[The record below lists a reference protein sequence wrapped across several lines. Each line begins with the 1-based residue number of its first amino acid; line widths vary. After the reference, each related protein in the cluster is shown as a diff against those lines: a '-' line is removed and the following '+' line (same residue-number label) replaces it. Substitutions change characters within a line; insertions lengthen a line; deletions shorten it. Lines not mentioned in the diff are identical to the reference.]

1 MIVIADDI
9 TGAAEIAGIAF
20 ARGAEVRLVCG
31 SVYGCDTATYSTDV
45 TTVIATDTR
54 SMSEAEAATETK
66 RISAAFGSPEG
77 KKVIFKKTDSALRG
91 HVIAELTALMEAT
104 GYERAIYLPA
114 NPSKGRIIRNGIY
127 YIKEVRGEKQEV
139 REVPLNETDFSF
151 DPEFPART
159 SVLRERFPDAES
171 KGIIMP
177 DAESEEDIHNVI
189 STYNDGKTIFAGAA
203 DLFSAMIG
211 MGCGRLKESIAKH
224 PIPIIQTHNS
234 MLILSGSTQSK
245 PLGLGIPIAPMP
257 QEIYDGGD
265 DLNLWDTTAYEQER
279 HSLILTIPHTHR
291 TGKEVAVHLRTMMA
305 EMTKQ
310 LVTRHCPDHLVI
322 EGGATAW
329 ATLQALGWTEFTI
342 TAQLGPGVVQMRTTN
357 ACHTQNLRSENGTL
371 VTLKPGSY
379 PWGTI
384 LSSYKA

>member
-31 SVYGCDTATYSTDV
+31 SVCGVGNATHL
-45 TTVIATDTR
+45 TTIIATDTR
-54 SMSEAEAATETK
+54 SMSEEEAVAETR
-66 RISAAFGSPEG
+66 RIASHLSPLSSHL
-77 KKVIFKKTDSALRG
+77 FKKTDSALRG
-91 HVIAELTALMEAT
+91 HVVAELTPLMEVT
-104 GYERAIYLPA
+104 GYKRAVYLPA
-114 NPSKGRIIRNGIY
+114 NPSKGRIIRNGVY
-127 YIKEVRGEKQEV
+127 YINN
-139 REVPLNETDFSF
+139 VPIHETDFSF

-171 KGIIMP
+171 KGIIIP

-203 DLFSAMIG
+203 DLFSGMIC
-211 MGCGRLKESIAKH
+211 MGCGRCSLFESVAL
-224 PIPIIQTHNS
+224 QS
-234 MLILSGSTQSK
+234 LILCGSTQSK
-245 PLGLGIPIAPMP
+245 ALDLGIPVAPMP
-257 QEIYDGGD
+257 QEIYDGSD
-265 DLNLWDTTAYEQER
+265 DLSLWDTTAYEQEQ

-310 LVTRHCPDHLVI
+310 LVTRHCPEHLVI

-342 TAQLGPGVVQMRTTN
+342 TAQLAPGVVQMKVTN
-357 ACHTQNLRSENGTL
+357 ACHTQTFRSENGTL

>member
-66 RISAAFGSPEG
+66 RISAAFGSPKG
-77 KKVIFKKTDSALRG
+77 KKAIFKKTDSALRG

-159 SVLRERFPDAES
+159 SVLRERFPDAEVHH
-171 KGIIMP
+171 IIMP
-177 DAESEEDIHNVI
+177 DAENEEDIHNVI

-224 PIPIIQTHNS
+224 PMPIIQTHNS

-257 QEIYDGGD
+257 QEIYDDGN
-265 DLNLWDTTAYEQER
+265 DLNLWDTRAYEQEQ

-310 LVTRHCPDHLVI
+310 LVTKHCPDHLVI

-342 TAQLGPGVVQMRTTN
+342 TAQLAPGVVQMRVTN

>member
-20 ARGAEVRLVCG
+20 ACGAEVRLVCG

-54 SMSEAEAATETK
+54 SMSEEEALAETK
-66 RISAAFGSPEG
+66 RISAAFVSPEG
-77 KKVIFKKTDSALRG
+77 KKVIFKKNDSALRG

-104 GYERAIYLPA
+104 GYERAVYLPA
-114 NPSKGRIIRNGIY
+114 NPSKGRIIRNGVY
-127 YIKEVRGEKQEV
+127 YIKEVRGEKQEI

-211 MGCGRLKESIAKH
+211 MGGGRLKESIAKL
-224 PIPIIQTHNS
+224 PIPIIPIHNS
-234 MLILSGSTQSK
+234 MLILCGSTQSK

-257 QEIYDGGD
+257 QEIYDGSN
-265 DLNLWDTTAYEQER
+265 DLSLWDTTAYEQEQ

-305 EMTKQ
+305 EMAKQ
-310 LVTRHCPDHLVI
+310 LVTRYCPDHLVI

-329 ATLQALGWTEFTI
+329 ATLQTLGWTEFTI
-342 TAQLGPGVVQMRTTN
+342 TAQLAPGVVQMKVTN
-357 ACHTQNLRSENGTL
+357 ACHTQTFRSENGTL

>member
-31 SVYGCDTATYSTDV
+31 SICGCDTSTHPI
-45 TTVIATDTR
+45 TVIATDTR
-54 SMSEAEAATETK
+54 SMSEAEAAAETK

-91 HVIAELTALMEAT
+91 HVVAELTALMEAT
-104 GYERAIYLPA
+104 GYKRAIYLPA

-127 YIKEVRGEKQEV
+127 YIKEVEGEKQEV

-159 SVLRERFPDAES
+159 SVLRERFPDAEAHN
-171 KGIIMP
+171 IIMP
-177 DAESEEDIHNVI
+177 DAENEEDIRKVI

-224 PIPIIQTHNS
+224 PIPIIQAKNNI
-234 MLILSGSTQSK
+234 LILCGSTQSK
-245 PLGLGIPIAPMP
+245 PLELGIPIAPMP
-257 QEIYDGGD
+257 QEIYDGGND
-265 DLNLWDTTAYEQER
+265 MSLWDTTAYDQEQ

-310 LVTRHCPDHLVI
+310 LVTRHCPNHLVI

-342 TAQLGPGVVQMRTTN
+342 TAQLAPGVVQMRATN
-357 ACHTQNLRSENGTL
+357 GVF

>member
-31 SVYGCDTATYSTDV
+31 SVCGVDNATHL
-45 TTVIATDTR
+45 TTIIATDTR
-54 SMSEAEAATETK
+54 SMSEEEAVAETR
-66 RISAAFGSPEG
+66 RIASHLSPLTSHL
-77 KKVIFKKTDSALRG
+77 FKKTDSALRG
-91 HVIAELTALMEAT
+91 HVVAELTPLMEVT
-104 GYERAIYLPA
+104 GYKRAVYLPA
-114 NPSKGRIIRNGIY
+114 NPSKGRIIRNGVY
-127 YIKEVRGEKQEV
+127 YINN
-139 REVPLNETDFSF
+139 VPIHETDFSF

-171 KGIIMP
+171 KGIIIP

-203 DLFSAMIG
+203 DLFNGMIC
-211 MGCGRLKESIAKH
+211 MGCGRCSLFESVAL
-224 PIPIIQTHNS
+224 QS
-234 MLILSGSTQSK
+234 LILCGSTQSK
-245 PLGLGIPIAPMP
+245 ALDLGIPVAPMP
-257 QEIYDGGD
+257 QEIYDGSD
-265 DLNLWDTTAYEQER
+265 DLSLWDTTAYEQEQ

-310 LVTRHCPDHLVI
+310 LVTRHCPEHLVI

-342 TAQLGPGVVQMRTTN
+342 TAQLAPGVVQMKVTN
-357 ACHTQNLRSENGTL
+357 ACHTQTFRSENGTL